1 MSIRAMTWAFSQRV
15 GDSTRKNILL
25 ALADFADDKHE
36 CFPSQRLLSEL
47 AECSVDTVQRHVARL
62 EKEGFISRLKR
73 GRPRG
78 GRTTDLYA
86 LNVSKEGTLSRKL
99 RSKVKPQS
107 CAGGLNRKALRGEEP
122 PHTEP
127 SLESSNERKRINLY
141 GNCGR
146 GESNK
151 QRQQSRLARKDSSLT
166 LKGNP
171 EQAEEIPQAANQN
184 PRGEIP
190 NQATSLPPGPN
201 PHRSLPH
208 AHVGGRP

>member
-1 MSIRAMTWAFSQRV
+1 MVRV
-15 GDSTRKNILL
+15 AQHCDAVKTSSETIQFRPVGWL
-25 ALADFADDKHE
+25 ATQD
-36 CFPSQRLLSEL
+36 
-47 AECSVDTVQRHVARL
+47 
-62 EKEGFISRLKR
+62 
-73 GRPRG
+73 GRPISPSPSPPLAKKKG
-78 GRTTDLYA
+78 SPPTPL
-86 LNVSKEGTLSRKL
+86 KEKTQPLHIPVPWTPR
-99 RSKVKPQS
+99 REVETPI
-107 CAGGLNRKALRGEEP
+107 
-122 PHTEP
+122 
-127 SLESSNERKRINLY
+127 ERKRKRLATSVVE
-141 GNCGR
+141 GKTFH
-146 GESNK
+146 K